1 MPLNYQPLA
10 TIVPGL
16 VCHGR
21 RIQSGGESLTHSIEG
36 RETLVWKIPDTVSVP
51 KEVKGLEMSTEGLEM
66 KGVIR

>member
-1 MPLNYQPLA
+1 LA
-10 TIVPGL
+10 PDNPGIFL
-16 VCHGR
+16 
-21 RIQSGGESLTHSIEG
+21 RIPFYKPRNLFTHSIEG